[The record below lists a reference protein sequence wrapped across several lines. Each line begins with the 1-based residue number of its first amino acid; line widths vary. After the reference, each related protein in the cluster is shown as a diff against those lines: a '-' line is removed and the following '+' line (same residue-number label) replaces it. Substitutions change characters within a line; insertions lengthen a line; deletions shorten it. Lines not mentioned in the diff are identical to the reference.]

1 MLKESIKHKADKV
14 ELDGL
19 RKYIDQQDDSNFQ
32 KLAKD
37 FISLESRVT
46 ALEKR
51 ITQLT
56 TEISGIKMPEQVVS
70 SPKNF
75 DASDILQRLSQV
87 ERGLS
92 DLRD

>member
-56 TEISGIKMPEQVVS
+56 T
-70 SPKNF
+70 
-75 DASDILQRLSQV
+75 
-87 ERGLS
+87 
-92 DLRD
+92 